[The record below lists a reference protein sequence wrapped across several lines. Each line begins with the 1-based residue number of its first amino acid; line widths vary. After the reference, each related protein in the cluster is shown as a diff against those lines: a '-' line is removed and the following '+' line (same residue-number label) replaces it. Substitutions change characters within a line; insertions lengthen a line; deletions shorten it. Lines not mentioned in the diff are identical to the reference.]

1 MAQLPAIQATRK
13 SGKECFEGWTVKI
26 AFRIFG
32 RGPFRIWSAIRN
44 AASWRNI
51 SWLRRWGAV
60 LKSARRGKAMS
71 SCLLK
76 GIKIEVKTSAY
87 IQSWKQKAF
96 SKISFGIAKTK
107 FWDGLDYV
115 GEKKRHADV
124 YVFCVLKH
132 KDQETINPLEL
143 AQWDFYPVATRK
155 LNTSFEN
162 QETVSLGSLISHC
175 KVTACPYS
183 NLKDAIEKEYRA

>member
-1 MAQLPAIQATRK
+1 MGGEHSLQDFWA
-13 SGKECFEGWTVKI
+13 W
-26 AFRIFG
+26 AF
-32 RGPFRIWSAIRN
+32 SDLVSN
-44 AASWRNI
+44 TE
-51 SWLRRWGAV
+51 
-60 LKSARRGKAMS
+60 RGKLAEYLVAKAMGCGTQIS
-71 SCLLK
+71 QTWESYDLLSPE

-132 KDQETINPLEL
+132 KDQETLILLIWPSGIFTPWRHVSWIHLWEIKKRFPLV
-143 AQWDFYPVATRK
+143 P
-155 LNTSFEN
+155 
-162 QETVSLGSLISHC
+162 
-175 KVTACPYS
+175 
-183 NLKDAIEKEYRA
+183 

>member
-1 MAQLPAIQATRK
+1 MGLFGFGQQYGTRQA
-13 SGKECFEGWTVKI
+13 GG
-26 AFRIFG
+26 
-32 RGPFRIWSAIRN
+32 
-44 AASWRNI
+44 I
-51 SWLRRWGAV
+51 SRA
-60 LKSARRGKAMS
+60 KAMGCGTQIS
-71 SCLLK
+71 QTWESYDLLSPE

-132 KDQETINPLEL
+132 KDQETINPLDL

-155 LNTSFEN
+155 LDTSLGN
-162 QETVSLGSLISHC
+162 QETISLGSLISHC
-175 KVTACPYS
+175 KVMACPYS
-183 NLKDAIEKEYRA
+183 NLKDAIGKECRT

>member
-13 SGKECFEGWTVKI
+13 SGKECFEGIGGEHTLQDFWAW
-26 AFRIFG
+26 AF
-32 RGPFRIWSAIRN
+32 SDLVSN
-44 AASWRNI
+44 TE
-51 SWLRRWGAV
+51 
-60 LKSARRGKAMS
+60 RGKLAEYLVAKAMGCGTQIS
-71 SCLLK
+71 QTWESYDLLSPE

-107 FWDGLDYV
+107 FWDGPDYV

-175 KVTACPYS
+175 KVTAC
-183 NLKDAIEKEYRA
+183 LIQI

>member
-13 SGKECFEGWTVKI
+13 SGKECFEGIGGEHTLQDFWAW
-26 AFRIFG
+26 AF
-32 RGPFRIWSAIRN
+32 SDLVSN
-44 AASWRNI
+44 TE
-51 SWLRRWGAV
+51 
-60 LKSARRGKAMS
+60 RGKLAEYLVAKAMGCGTQIS
-71 SCLLK
+71 QTWESYDLLSPE

-107 FWDGLDYV
+107 FWDGLNYV

-143 AQWDFYPVATRK
+143 AHW
-155 LNTSFEN
+155 E
-162 QETVSLGSLISHC
+162 I
-175 KVTACPYS
+175 
-183 NLKDAIEKEYRA
+183 

>member
-1 MAQLPAIQATRK
+1 MN
-13 SGKECFEGWTVKI
+13 I

-51 SWLRRWGAV
+51 SWL
-60 LKSARRGKAMS
+60 SYD
-71 SCLLK
+71 LLSPE

>member
-13 SGKECFEGWTVKI
+13 SGKECFQGIGGEYTLQDFWAW
-26 AFRIFG
+26 AF
-32 RGPFRIWSAIRN
+32 SDLVSN
-44 AASWRNI
+44 TE
-51 SWLRRWGAV
+51 
-60 LKSARRGKAMS
+60 RGKLAEYLVAKAMGCGTQIS
-71 SCLLK
+71 QTWESYDLLSPE

-115 GEKKRHADV
+115 GEKKRHTDV

-143 AQWDFYPVATRK
+143 AQRISDADSGILVGILHPI
-155 LNTSFEN
+155 EN
-162 QETVSLGSLISHC
+162 SVQRPLESGILAFHRLRHGFPAGDNHVHS
-175 KVTACPYS
+175 P
-183 NLKDAIEKEYRA
+183 